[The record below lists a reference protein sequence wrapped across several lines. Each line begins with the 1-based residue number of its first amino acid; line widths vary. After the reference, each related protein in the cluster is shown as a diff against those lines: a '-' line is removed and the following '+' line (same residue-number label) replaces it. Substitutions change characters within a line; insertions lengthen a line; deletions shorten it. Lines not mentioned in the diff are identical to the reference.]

1 MRIVIIDDEPAVAG
15 ALAEAVLG
23 QGHTATIAH
32 SGEDGLKLIGA
43 ERPDAVFLD
52 IKMPGFGG
60 LDVLR
65 EIRRSHAGLPVVLIT
80 GRANPE
86 QLAEAR
92 RLGIAGVIQK
102 PLGLRNMQDAL
113 GALPGGRAGAAR
125 QP

>member
-15 ALAEAVLG
+15 ALAEAILG
-23 QGHTATIAH
+23 QGHTATVAH
-32 SGEDGLKLIGA
+32 SGQEGLDRIDA

-52 IKMPGFGG
+52 IKMPGLGG

-65 EIRRSHAGLPVVLIT
+65 AIRQGHGDLPVVLIT
-80 GRANPE
+80 GRANAE

-92 RLGIAGVIQK
+92 RLGITGVIQK

-113 GALPGGRAGAAR
+113 GALPGASARATR
-125 QP
+125 